1 MSTFGTDFGTVLN
14 PHKLAATYAFMP
26 TPSSL
31 MRTSYWDG
39 PQAGGT
45 KGRLR
50 GEIAV
55 HRDDG
60 NDDAAAALGKTANA
74 DEMTS
79 ETLLKSDSAKQKQ
92 SRFAA

>member
-1 MSTFGTDFGTVLN
+1 MLN
-14 PHKLAATYAFMP
+14 PHKLAATSYAFMA

-60 NDDAAAALGKTANA
+60 NDDAATALGKIANDA

>member
-1 MSTFGTDFGTVLN
+1 
-14 PHKLAATYAFMP
+14 
-26 TPSSL
+26 

-55 HRDDG
+55 HGDDG
-60 NDDAAAALGKTANA
+60 DDDAAAAAKGKIAFAVA

-79 ETLLKSDSAKQKQ
+79 ETPL
-92 SRFAA
+92 